1 MKKFVLLLSLCVLA
15 SPVFAAPITVDNC
28 GRTLSFDTP
37 PERVVSL
44 GQAPTEMLYSLGLG
58 DRVMGTAVWFNEVM
72 PEFKSINE
80 KVERLADNDPS
91 FESVVAKKPQLVTA
105 QYEWHIGPEGIVGT
119 YEQFEKLG
127 VQTYVM
133 PTDCVGKDNS
143 TGGDGTRTKAFE
155 IDSIYLAIKQL
166 STIFDVPSAGEKLTA
181 DMQQRQS
188 DAVARAKAIANK
200 ELSALVW
207 FSSPDIDL
215 DPYVAGL
222 DGVPGYMLKTLGIRN
237 IIQSNEE
244 WPLVGWETIAKAN
257 PDVIVIARM
266 DRRRFP
272 VDDYKVKLEF
282 LRTDP
287 VTSQLDAVVND
298 RIIIVDAHA
307 IQPSIRIATG
317 LETIVDALEQFDLS
331 K

>member
-1 MKKFVLLLSLCVLA
+1 MKKFVPLLSLCLLV
-15 SPVFAAPITVDNC
+15 SPAFAAPVTIDNC
-28 GRTLSFDTP
+28 GRTLTFDTP

-44 GQAPTEMLYSLGLG
+44 GQASTELLYSLGLG
-58 DRVMGTAVWFNEVM
+58 DRVAGTAVWFNEVM
-72 PEFKSINE
+72 PEFQSINE
-80 KVERLADNDPS
+80 TVERLADNDPS
-91 FESVVAKKPQLVTA
+91 FESVVARKPQLVTA
-105 QYEWHIGPEGIVGT
+105 QYEWHVGPEGSVGT
-119 YEQFEKLG
+119 YEQFDKLG

-133 PTDCVGKDNS
+133 PTDCLGKDNS

-155 IDSIYLAIKQL
+155 IDSIYLAIEQL
-166 STIFDVPSAGEKLTA
+166 STIFGVSAVGEKLIGE
-181 DMQQRQS
+181 MIRRQR
-188 DAVARAKAIANK
+188 DAVARAKTVADK
-200 ELSALVW
+200 ELSAVVW

-237 IIQSNEE
+237 VIQSNEE

-282 LRTDP
+282 LRNDP
-287 VTSQLDAVVND
+287 VTSKLDAVVNN

-307 IQPSIRIATG
+307 IQPSVRIAIG
-317 LETIVDALEQFDLS
+317 LETIVDALEKFDLS

>member
-1 MKKFVLLLSLCVLA
+1 MKKFVSLLSLCLLV
-15 SPVFAAPITVDNC
+15 SPAFAAPVTIDNC
-28 GRTLSFDTP
+28 GRTLTFDTP

-44 GQAPTEMLYSLGLG
+44 GQASTELLYSLGLG
-58 DRVMGTAVWFNEVM
+58 DRVAGTAVWFNEVM
-72 PEFKSINE
+72 PEFQSINE
-80 KVERLADNDPS
+80 TVERLADNDPS
-91 FESVVAKKPQLVTA
+91 LESVVARKPQLVLA
-105 QYEWHIGPEGIVGT
+105 QYEWHVGPEGVVGT
-119 YEQFEKLG
+119 YQQFEKLG
-127 VQTYVM
+127 VQVYVM
-133 PTDCVGKDNS
+133 PTDCLGKDNS
-143 TGGDGTRTKAFE
+143 TGGDGIRTKAFE
-155 IDSIYLAIKQL
+155 IGSIYLAVEQI
-166 STIFDVPSAGEKLTA
+166 STIFGAPSEGEKLINKLKA
-181 DMQQRQS
+181 RQS
-188 DAVARAKAIANK
+188 DAVARAKTVANK
-200 ELSALVW
+200 ELSAVVW

-237 IIQSNEE
+237 VIRSNEE

-282 LRTDP
+282 LRNDP
-287 VTSQLDAVVND
+287 VTSKLDAVVNN

-307 IQPSIRIATG
+307 IQPSIRVATG
-317 LETIVDALEQFDLS
+317 LETIVDALEKFDLS